1 MLDPYFHPAVQDELR
16 CWIADDVRTLNAC
29 MGELARGWRINKRF
43 YCMVEAGDNLENV
56 RGANRHACGCADVT
70 CGHELDT

>member
-1 MLDPYFHPAVQDELR
+1 
-16 CWIADDVRTLNAC
+16 

-43 YCMVEAGDNLENV
+43 YCMVEADDNLENV